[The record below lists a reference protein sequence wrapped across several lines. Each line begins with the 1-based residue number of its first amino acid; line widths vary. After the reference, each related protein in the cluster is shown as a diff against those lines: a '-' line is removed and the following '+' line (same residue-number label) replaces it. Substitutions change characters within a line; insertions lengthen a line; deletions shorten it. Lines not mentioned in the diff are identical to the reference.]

1 MEMYATGK
9 WNDQACSLSRQY
21 VCEWDEGECKGSTI
35 NHLGGRG
42 AKRKK
47 KNRSELEGRGKN
59 LVQRVAEKKFVREN
73 LRHAP

>member
-47 KNRSELEGRGKN
+47 KKSFGARGSREKFGSEGR
-59 LVQRVAEKKFVREN
+59 
-73 LRHAP
+73 